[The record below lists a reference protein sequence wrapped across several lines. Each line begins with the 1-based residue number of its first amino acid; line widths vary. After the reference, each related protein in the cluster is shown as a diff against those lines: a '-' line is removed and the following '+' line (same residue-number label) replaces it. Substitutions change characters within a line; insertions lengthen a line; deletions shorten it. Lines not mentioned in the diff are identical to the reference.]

1 MGRSLTLYPGS
12 PGRYQ
17 VLLDLARA
25 LAATPAP
32 AELYRV
38 VHTHVARALPALDFG
53 VYTVDAAGAF
63 RPELHVGPGPAELL
77 LSGTDLEHI
86 RAGDFVIRAIPGDRV
101 ELLAALLA
109 DDALL
114 GCLAVRNRAAQPFDA
129 SDADFLLAVA
139 SLTAVA
145 LQNARLFGD
154 ARRRQD
160 EAELLERVARDLGA
174 SLELTEV
181 ASRAAAWAQ
190 RLAGAPAVVWLVD
203 GRRMRA
209 AVTAG
214 EAGIR
219 VGAERPIPPELAP
232 PGPVLHQ
239 EEENGHPELPDMI
252 VPLAAAGELIGLL
265 TVGVPGGPPV
275 GAAARSL
282 VERLGTHAAAALE
295 NARLHSEVR
304 RLSLTDPLTGLP
316 NRRHLDLILEME
328 FAAAQRGRPL
338 CFVLFDLDA
347 FKGYNDTYGHQA
359 GDAALVR
366 FAGILHDET
375 RAMNL
380 VARYG
385 GEEFAAVLSETSRAG
400 ALGYAERVRRRLER
414 ELEGALT
421 VSVGVAV
428 YGDGMALPADL
439 VSAADAA
446 LYRAKR
452 AGRNRVI
459 VANS

>member
-1 MGRSLTLYPGS
+1 M
-12 PGRYQ
+12 
-17 VLLDLARA
+17 LLDLARA

-32 AELYRV
+32 AELYRI
-38 VHTHVARALPALDFG
+38 VHAHVARTLPARAFA
-53 VYTVDAAGAF
+53 VYSMDAAGAF
-63 RPELHVGPGPAELL
+63 RVELHVGPGPADLL
-77 LSGTDLEHI
+77 LDAADVDLL
-86 RAGDFVIRAIPGDRV
+86 RAGDFVIRALPDGQV
-101 ELLAALLA
+101 ELLAPLLA

-114 GCLAVRNRAAQPFDA
+114 GCLVARNRAAQPFDA
-129 SDADFLLAVA
+129 SDANFLLAVA
-139 SLTAVA
+139 NLAAVA
-145 LQNARLFGD
+145 LQNARLFGE

-160 EAELLERVARDLGA
+160 EAELLERAARDLGD
-174 SLELTEV
+174 SLDVPEV
-181 ASRAAAWAQ
+181 AARAAAWAQ
-190 RLAGAPAVVWLVD
+190 RLSGAPAVVWLAD
-203 GRRMRA
+203 GRRIRA
-209 AVTAG
+209 AATAG
-214 EAGIR
+214 DAGIHP
-219 VGAERPIPPELAP
+219 GAERPIPPEMAP

-239 EEENGHPELPDMI
+239 EAAGGEPALPELV
-252 VPLAAAGELIGLL
+252 VPLDAAGERIGLL
-265 TVGVPGGPPV
+265 AVGVPGGPPV
-275 GAAARSL
+275 GPAARSL

-347 FKGYNDTYGHQA
+347 FKGYNDTFGHQA

-366 FAGILHDET
+366 FSAILHDET

-400 ALGYAERVRRRLER
+400 ALGYAERVRRRLEND
-414 ELEGALT
+414 LDGALT

-428 YGDGMALPADL
+428 YTDGMATAADL

-452 AGRNRVI
+452 AGRNQVI
-459 VANS
+459 VANG